1 MWSILYDQSSIMS
14 IMAIATF
21 QDDWSEILTL
31 DVFINMYGH
40 YVILMKGSVHM
51 FQ

>member
-1 MWSILYDQSSIMS
+1 
-14 IMAIATF
+14 MAIATF

-31 DVFINMYGH
+31 DVYKYGH

-51 FQ
+51 FQYCPN